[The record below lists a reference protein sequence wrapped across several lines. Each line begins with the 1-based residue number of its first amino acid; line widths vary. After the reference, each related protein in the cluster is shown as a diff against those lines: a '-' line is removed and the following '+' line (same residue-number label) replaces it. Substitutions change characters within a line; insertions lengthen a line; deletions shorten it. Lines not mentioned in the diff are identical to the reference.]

1 MIETYVET
9 SRCQRL
15 AGVIRLGRHLCH
27 IKDEVSNLPKELVL
41 VDVPDGESRLAS
53 SNTYIH
59 LGVSCYHSAP
69 PLFQRTRCQHIIR
82 QYVKNLRVCDVV
94 LALRVYTGLCPL
106 GRCLRR
112 SRSQEWSADW

>member
-41 VDVPDGESRLAS
+41 VDVPVEKDG
-53 SNTYIH
+53 
-59 LGVSCYHSAP
+59 
-69 PLFQRTRCQHIIR
+69 
-82 QYVKNLRVCDVV
+82 
-94 LALRVYTGLCPL
+94 
-106 GRCLRR
+106 
-112 SRSQEWSADW
+112 